1 MSFEI
6 APVGANAVNTRP
18 DIALLQANATSALAK
33 ISGDVKSSNVAQVA
47 PTNPPAGLV
56 SSLAATQTAITSTQ
70 NAVNVLQTADAAYAK
85 GVTLAQ
91 QGVALATD
99 RLTTSGDSAAI
110 DTQLLAVQA
119 GIDSIGANTTFGGIP
134 VLGNPV
140 TAAVNSTGASITVI
154 PEAIASVNSGGSVQ
168 PGSIAEF
175 QAAAAAITSSRSTNA
190 GNLISLQNSL
200 QVLES
205 TITNQQA
212 AIGQALDV
220 SVVKEMMS
228 LTSTNIMTDPAA
240 ALQAQA
246 MQMSNAVFKLL

>member
-6 APVGANAVNTRP
+6 APVGANAVNSRP
-18 DIALLQANATSALAK
+18 DIALLQANAASALAK
-33 ISGDVKSSNVAQVA
+33 ISGELKPANVAQVA

-99 RLTTSGDSAAI
+99 RLTTSGDSTAI
-110 DTQLLAVQA
+110 DNQLLVVQA

-140 TAAVNSTGASITVI
+140 TAAVNSTGASITVT
-154 PEAIASVNSGGSVQ
+154 PDSIASVNAAGSVQ

-205 TITNQQA
+205 TIANQQA

-220 SVVKEMMS
+220 SVVKEMMN
-228 LTSTNIMTDPAA
+228 LTSTNIMADPAA

>member
-33 ISGDVKSSNVAQVA
+33 ISGDVKSSNVAQIA

-220 SVVKEMMS
+220 SVVKEMMN

>member
-33 ISGDVKSSNVAQVA
+33 ISGDVKSSNVVQVA

-220 SVVKEMMS
+220 SVVKEMMN

>member
-1 MSFEI
+1 MSFRPLMLPTPRASPSPNRVWLWPPI
-6 APVGANAVNTRP
+6 ASRQVVILRP
-18 DIALLQANATSALAK
+18 LTPNFWPFKLEST
-33 ISGDVKSSNVAQVA
+33 
-47 PTNPPAGLV
+47 PLV
-56 SSLAATQTAITSTQ
+56 P
-70 NAVNVLQTADAAYAK
+70 
-85 GVTLAQ
+85 
-91 QGVALATD
+91 
-99 RLTTSGDSAAI
+99 
-110 DTQLLAVQA
+110 
-119 GIDSIGANTTFGGIP
+119 NTTFGGIP

-220 SVVKEMMS
+220 SVVKEMMN

>member
-220 SVVKEMMS
+220 SVVKEMMN
-228 LTSTNIMTDPAA
+228 LTSSNIMTDPAA

>member
-6 APVGANAVNTRP
+6 APVGANAVHTRP

-33 ISGDVKSSNVAQVA
+33 ISGDVKSANVAQVA

-99 RLTTSGDSAAI
+99 RLTASGDPAAI
-110 DTQLLAVQA
+110 DAQLLAVQA

-140 TAAVNSTGASITVI
+140 TAAVNSTGASITVT
-154 PEAIASVNSGGSVQ
+154 PDPIASVNSAASIQ
-168 PGSIAEF
+168 PGSIADF

-205 TITNQQA
+205 TIANQQA

-220 SVVKEMMS
+220 SVVKEMMN
-228 LTSTNIMTDPAA
+228 LTSTNIMADPAA

>member
-220 SVVKEMMS
+220 SVVKEMMN

>member
-56 SSLAATQTAITSTQ
+56 SSLAATQTAITNTQ

-220 SVVKEMMS
+220 SVVKEMMN